1 VAASPSGRHSVR
13 QQAITSSGSY
23 AAAPSSGGFASS
35 GPYSATQNPV
45 SRDLRLLKTQLTLA
59 VGQREEDPER
69 AWLEAVSVR
78 EKLVNLEQGMHRDPL
93 LVADVD
99 RFRAKLDEQVTQ
111 LTREMGDDLLA
122 PLYSWM
128 DLLTQRSKLEREVD
142 TARGR
147 VAEVRGARG
156 VAPEP
161 IPSNEDAAAGAL
173 QAVEEQLRWWK
184 SHTPPAPPPN
194 ALVLWTQSG
203 GDALRPSMPSDP
215 AVAGADAREVR
226 AVVTAAGTRA
236 LGAVSYA
243 GSKLE
248 MALDPALGAL
258 AVLLVVYA
266 HALHGE
272 SRARNAMAIVAVLL
286 FFGALA
292 ASALSRRRSAAERR
306 AGLAWV
312 WHHTLFAE
320 QASALELEAGWLR
333 ALVAALRA
341 RRAFDAHKGEGGQLR
356 ELARWRPDLEPF
368 VAEAA
373 KSRVPR
379 SA

>member
-1 VAASPSGRHSVR
+1 VAASGAARASGREPPLTPSGDFAAAGGLS
-13 QQAITSSGSY
+13 SSGSY
-23 AAAPSSGGFASS
+23 
-35 GPYSATQNPV
+35 SAWQNPT
-45 SRDLRLLKTQLTLA
+45 SRELRLLKTQLTLA

-78 EKLVNLEQGMHRDPL
+78 EKLANLEESARGDAL
-93 LVADVD
+93 LLADLE
-99 RFRAKLDEQVTQ
+99 RFRGKLEEQVSQ
-111 LTREMGDDLLA
+111 LTREVGDELLA

-128 DLLTQRSKLEREVD
+128 DLLTQRSRLEREVE
-142 TARGR
+142 TARAR
-147 VAEVRGARG
+147 VAEVRGVRG

-161 IPSNEDAAAGAL
+161 VPSNEDAAAGAL
-173 QAVEEQLRWWK
+173 KAVEEQLAWWT
-184 SHTPPAPPPN
+184 SHAPPPPPPN

-215 AVAGADAREVR
+215 AVAGADARRVQ
-226 AVVTAAGTRA
+226 AVVMAAGTRA
-236 LGAVSYA
+236 LGAVRYA
-243 GSKLE
+243 RSTLE
-248 MALDPALGAL
+248 RVLDPVLGAI
-258 AVLLVVYA
+258 AVLSAVF
-266 HALHGE
+266 
-272 SRARNAMAIVAVLL
+272 ARGSQWNGRPLNAVAAAAAAL

-292 ASALSRRRSAAERR
+292 ASAVSRRRGAAERR

-341 RRAFDAHKGEGGQLR
+341 RRAFDAHRGEGGQLR

-373 KSRVPR
+373 RSRVPR
-379 SA
+379 AV